1 MIYYKE
7 IDIPNLDC
15 LVEKTRNFIETK
27 TTLMSKRVFSAWHFL
42 DFPEY
47 IRAVPELL
55 TAFSEY
61 GITPVR
67 VAAFVTYSNNNGKP
81 HIDYCM
87 EEARINLPILNCSG
101 SLTSFYEDTTFELVS
116 DPFTNIAYNVITGP
130 LNKIDSYEINKAT
143 VMRVRKPHSVTMAPD
158 NPVPRITLTIK
169 FDKDPVFLLE

>member
-7 IDIPNLDC
+7 IDVPNLDC

-27 TTLMSKRVFSAWHFL
+27 TTLISKRVFSAWHFL

-55 TAFSEY
+55 TAFIEY

-67 VAAFVTYSNNNGKP
+67 VAAFVTYNNGKP
-81 HIDYCM
+81 HIDDCM

-101 SLTSFYEDTTFELVS
+101 SLTSFYEDTTFEYVV
-116 DPFTNIAYNVITGP
+116 DPFTKIAHNRITGP
-130 LNKIDSYEINKAT
+130 LNKIDSFEINKAT
-143 VMRVRKPHSVTMAPD
+143 VMRVRKPHGVTMSPG